1 MLTTSD
7 IVFVFSGGQGNYDP
21 FQSIGGNPSVIE
33 IGEISQGLFTSLT
46 DEQLKSGITDYR
58 CFYIFNQ
65 SDTESL
71 YDFSVYNQNSSSAVC
86 YIGLDKKNDIQKITL
101 SGSPISG
108 NLVLNYDG
116 DDFTVEFSS
125 NTQQLALNFQQQL
138 IDLGLLGVIVTTE
151 AKTGYYNILINF
163 ESDSGFKYHPLISL
177 VSNNLSP
184 STEFFINKIQDGSPI
199 NIIVP
204 KTQSILSEPEN
215 ITFDLITP
223 INPIYLAS
231 LKPNEGIPIWLKR
244 VVPAGTS
251 KSGALN
257 FQFKIKGRIIS

>member
-1 MLTTSD
+1 
-7 IVFVFSGGQGNYDP
+7 
-21 FQSIGGNPSVIE
+21 
-33 IGEISQGLFTSLT
+33 
-46 DEQLKSGITDYR
+46 
-58 CFYIFNQ
+58 
-65 SDTESL
+65 
-71 YDFSVYNQNSSSAVC
+71 
-86 YIGLDKKNDIQKITL
+86 
-101 SGSPISG
+101 
-108 NLVLNYDG
+108 LVLNYDG

>member
-1 MLTTSD
+1 
-7 IVFVFSGGQGNYDP
+7 
-21 FQSIGGNPSVIE
+21 
-33 IGEISQGLFTSLT
+33 
-46 DEQLKSGITDYR
+46 
-58 CFYIFNQ
+58 
-65 SDTESL
+65 L
-71 YDFSVYNQNSSSAVC
+71 YDFSVYNQNSSAAVC

>member
-1 MLTTSD
+1 
-7 IVFVFSGGQGNYDP
+7 
-21 FQSIGGNPSVIE
+21 
-33 IGEISQGLFTSLT
+33 
-46 DEQLKSGITDYR
+46 
-58 CFYIFNQ
+58 
-65 SDTESL
+65 L